1 MRACSMCYSKSLR
14 RNEGMLMCYSN
25 LQVPNWSPITFSRL
39 ASLGRSTLATLSKSP
54 LKCFRS
60 IQYSDAHS
68 SCSFEIPPDWLY
80 LDSGHPGSGMS

>member
-60 IQYSDAHS
+60 IQYSDAQPR
-68 SCSFEIPPDWLY
+68 FWTTEFWMFL
-80 LDSGHPGSGMS
+80 